1 LNCIKLPGQKLAARG
16 FDRRTA
22 ELQTRIAILNRF
34 TAPGI
39 PVTQPVG

>member
-1 LNCIKLPGQKLAARG
+1 MKLPGQKLAARA

-22 ELQTRIAILNRF
+22 ELRTRVAILNRL
-34 TAPGI
+34 AALGI